1 MKQVIQLDSAGYFAG
16 FTTADESPLEPGVFL
31 LPAGAIDAPAPAIQE
46 GKRAKWDGCWVI
58 EEIPQPPKVLDPKP
72 EPDQK
77 PNQKPDP
84 KWIGVEFDGV
94 MCSATR
100 DDQNGLMAVLM
111 AKQLQGA
118 AFQPTRF
125 HFANGN
131 SLVMTK
137 ENIADF
143 AAVWMPFRQSFFAP
157 ATV

>member
-1 MKQVIQLDSAGYFAG
+1 MQVIEVNCATGEQ
-16 FTTADESPLEPGVFL
+16 TTRDMTAEEL
-31 LPAGAIDAPAPAIQE
+31 AAISNT
-46 GKRAKWDGCWVI
+46 
-58 EEIPQPPKVLDPKP
+58 PQPT
-72 EPDQK
+72 
-77 PNQKPDP
+77 PDP
-84 KWIGVEFDGV
+84 KMTGVEFDGV